1 MRLAILCKGRRWL
14 ELANFATLQKCG
26 TIVIMESERYQLR
39 AEQRAAV
46 ARTRGYY
53 GRCRKDETLDPRFL
67 WNAKPRFGK
76 TLTAYDFAA
85 WIKAERVLIVTNRPA
100 IADSWYADFERFG
113 FREDGQK
120 DRAWRWIFTASAAAK
135 RALGE
140 ERKIYTRREQIA
152 RPSLAAKNYVHFI
165 SLQDIKGRKA
175 DGFKRKNK
183 WIFETNWNLV
193 IIDESHEGAETRKA
207 LRVFDNVKR
216 DFTLYL
222 SGTPFRALASKEFR
236 EEQIYNWSYLDE
248 QKAKASWQGGQNPYA
263 ALPEMEI
270 VVYRLARA
278 LDLTPDE
285 AKSTGSGYAFDLG
298 EFWKVK
304 KIEGRD
310 RFVYEAKV
318 RGFLRNLR
326 NPAKN
331 YPFSQRGLRHTF
343 WLLPGVKACRLLKEL
358 LLEDEYFG
366 KNYAAEDIILAAGD
380 GDNNRTAET
389 ALAEVQR
396 RIGENPQQ
404 TRTITLSCGQ
414 LTTGITIPAWSGV
427 LMLNN
432 SRSPSQ
438 YIQAAFR
445 AQNPAPGKAR
455 CIVYD
460 FAPERGLEILARV
473 VAPEAET
480 TPKMRER
487 KLTELIDSLPV
498 WAEDARGQLYKL
510 SANEIIEI
518 PLQLVSAEVVNR
530 GFMSNRLFQNI
541 ENIFD
546 CPKDIREILSKLDEA
561 KVGREVR
568 RTGKTEI
575 KLPQT
580 GAENK
585 TEQKI
590 RSVENV
596 VRDRL
601 RGFARAIPSFLMA
614 YGSEETTLANFEE
627 KVPENVFLELTNI
640 TKAEFQ
646 KLRDGLGRQESEGGF
661 FNAEVFNAAV
671 REFNRKRTELAKYYQ
686 TSTDG
691 DIFEYIPPQAN
702 HQIFTPRE
710 VVQKMLDLVEEARPG
725 IFANTENTFI
735 DLYMKSGLFVTGV
748 AKRIF
753 AQTRTQYRSD
763 QDCIK
768 HILERQFYGLAPT
781 PVLAAIT
788 KNFIFG
794 FDRNQQIWRD
804 NFVEFDITDDA
815 RRGTVKE
822 VVEDLFG
829 KKGDEMKFTAVIG
842 NPPYQETVGKSDLQT
857 QSNSCWIYQYFQES
871 ADQLGELTC
880 LIYPFGGWFDAP
892 ERLGGLGKRVLTD
905 GHTVSVDAYE
915 ATDDRRAWYRDDS
928 EPKPIFGKETSLSA
942 GAAIVLRDLTNYY
955 SGFNYS
961 NRIYA
966 DERAHVAT
974 TEAVGMAPNPAFLK
988 IGRKLTGNKLERRV
1002 QKWLFGV
1009 ESNFVERN
1017 PEKVSERAE
1026 DWADPIQLLTND
1038 RSGSAGRTKLY
1049 WTDKK
1054 FIPKGQ
1060 EYFAKTKVI
1069 LTAAYPKK
1077 SLVSGLTKIGDI
1089 QARVKELIEI
1099 LPANSAFGASRMA
1112 LYMSDN
1118 PRECENFCKY
1128 TRSKFFA
1135 ALLLQEPNQ
1144 RSSLGAIIPD
1154 QDFSGKSD
1162 IDWNGEIDTQLFRK
1176 YNLTEADLK
1185 FLGIE

>member
-1 MRLAILCKGRRWL
+1 MGFLAF
-14 ELANFATLQKCG
+14 EKCG
-26 TIVIMESERYQLR
+26 TIVAMESERYRLR

-46 ARTRGYY
+46 ARTRDYY
-53 GRCRKDETLDPRFL
+53 ERCKQDATLLRRFL

-76 TLTAYDFAA
+76 TLTAYAFAA
-85 WIKAERVLIVTNRPA
+85 EIKARRVLIVTNRPA
-100 IADSWYADFERFG
+100 TADSWYADFEKFD

-120 DRAWRWIFTASAAAK
+120 DGAWRWIFTASTTVK
-135 RALGE
+135 HALGE
-140 ERKIYTRREQIA
+140 ARKIYTRREQIA
-152 RPSLAAKNYVHFI
+152 RPSLATKKFVHFI

-183 WIFETNWNLV
+183 WIFETEWDLA

-216 DFTLYL
+216 NFTLHL
-222 SGTPFRALASKEFR
+222 SGTPFRALASKEFS
-236 EEQIYNWSYLDE
+236 EEQIYNWSYPDE
-248 QKAKASWQGGQNPYA
+248 QRAKKHWRGVENPYA
-263 ALPEMEI
+263 AMPQMKI
-270 VVYRLARA
+270 VTYQLSRA

-285 AKSTGSGYAFDLG
+285 AKLAGSGYAFDLG

-304 KIEGRD
+304 KFEGSD
-310 RFVYEAKV
+310 RFVYETKV
-318 RGFLRNLR
+318 RQFLRNLSDST
-326 NPAKN
+326 KN
-331 YPFSQRGLRHTF
+331 YPFAKTTERERLRHSF
-343 WLLPGVKACRLLKEL
+343 WLLPGVKACKLLKKL

-366 KNYAAEDIILAAGD
+366 KNYAAEDIILAAGN
-380 GDNNRTAET
+380 GDDDRAAET
-389 ALAEVQR
+389 ALAEVKR
-396 RIGENPQQ
+396 RIGENPQKS
-404 TRTITLSCGQ
+404 RTITLSCGQ

-445 AQNPAPGKAR
+445 AQNPAPGKTCCA
-455 CIVYD
+455 VYD
-460 FAPERGLEILARV
+460 FAPERGLGNIAKI
-473 VAPEAET
+473 AMPEAEVA
-480 TPKMRER
+480 PKLRER
-487 KLTELIDSLPV
+487 KLAELIDSLPV

-510 SANEIIEI
+510 SAHEIIEI
-518 PLQLVSAEVVNR
+518 PLKLVSAEVVNR

-568 RTGKTEI
+568 RVRKTEI
-575 KLPQT
+575 KLPQAGT
-580 GAENK
+580 ENK
-585 TEQKI
+585 TGQKI

-614 YGSEETTLANFEE
+614 YASDNMALANFEE
-627 KVPENVFLELTNI
+627 KVPEKVFLELTNI

-646 KLRDGLGRQESEGGF
+646 KLRDGLGRKKSEGGF

-671 REFNRKRTELAKYYQ
+671 HEFNRKRTELAKYYQ
-686 TSTDG
+686 ASVDE

-702 HQIFTPRE
+702 HQIFTPRN
-710 VVQKMLDLVEEARPG
+710 VVQKMLDLAEEARPG
-725 IFANTENTFI
+725 IFASTENTFI
-735 DLYMKSGLFVTGV
+735 DLYMKSGLFITEI

-753 AQTRTQYRSD
+753 ARTRAQYQTDSE
-763 QDCIK
+763 CIK
-768 HILERQFYGLAPT
+768 HILEHQLYGLAPT

-788 KNFIFG
+788 ENFIFG
-794 FDRNQQIWRD
+794 FDQNRQIRRG
-804 NFVEFDITDDA
+804 NFVEYDVTDEA
-815 RRGTVKE
+815 RRGK
-822 VVEDLFG
+822 VVELLEDLF
-829 KKGDEMKFTAVIG
+829 KQKGDEMKFTAVIG

-857 QSNSCWIYQYFQES
+857 QSNSSWIYQYFQES

-892 ERLGGLGKRVLTD
+892 ERLGGLGRRILTD
-905 GHTVSVDAYE
+905 GHTVSIDAYE
-915 ATDDRRAWYRDDS
+915 ATDDRRAWYRKDG

-942 GAAIVLRDLTNYY
+942 GAAIVLRDLINTYDEF
-955 SGFNYS
+955 SYS

-966 DERAHVAT
+966 DERVRVAT
-974 TEAVGMAPNPAFLK
+974 TEAVGMAPNPAFLR
-988 IGRKLTGNKLERRV
+988 ISRKLTGDKLERRV
-1002 QKWLFGV
+1002 RKWLFGV
-1009 ESNFVERN
+1009 ESNFVEQN

-1026 DWADPIQLLTND
+1026 DWSDPIQLLTND

-1054 FIPKGQ
+1054 YIPKGD

-1077 SLVSGLTKIGDI
+1077 SLVSGLTKIEDI
-1089 QARVKELIEI
+1089 QARAKELVEI

-1112 LYMSDN
+1112 LYMSDDAQ
-1118 PRECENFCKY
+1118 ECKNFCKY
-1128 TRSKFFA
+1128 AQSKFFA

-1144 RSSLGAIIPD
+1144 RSSLGAVIPD
-1154 QDFSGKSD
+1154 QDFSNKSD
-1162 IDWNGEIDTQLFRK
+1162 IDWTGDVDAQLLRK
-1176 YNLTEADLK
+1176 YNLTKADLK